1 MTDDTKR
8 GRRPKFEEAATI
20 ISDQPPLWKRP
31 DNTTLPRLP
40 HSGPGAPDPRAGA
53 EPRRPSPMTD
63 PRVAR
68 PTVEYVDMGEPD
80 GDYEETPL
88 NGTAMPRNGNGQ
100 GYRAPHPSGFVA
112 PVEAPLQLAAPSPF
126 VHRAAGGVSPD
137 RSIAL
142 VHAPDSGAAAQWRLL
157 KFKLKENGDPR
168 VLAITSASQGEGKSV
183 AAANLALSLAEGQR
197 ARVVLLEAN
206 LRAPALGSLFG
217 LEVPLGLTDQLRRR
231 RRDAESPWELYELAS
246 NFFFLPCGRPAEN
259 PAAMLGSEQ
268 FTGLVRDLRLYY
280 DFVVI
285 DTPGALVAADMNI
298 VQDLVEGVVLVCRS
312 GVSTRSQ
319 VQKAIGRLAKHNL
332 VGMVLVEA

>member
-1 MTDDTKR
+1 MSDDTKR

-20 ISDQPPLWKRP
+20 ISDQPPLWRGRQ
-31 DNTTLPRLP
+31 DATTLPRLP
-40 HSGPGAPDPRAGA
+40 GAGAARPDPRGA
-53 EPRRPSPMTD
+53 D
-63 PRVAR
+63 PHAAR
-68 PTVEYVDMGEPD
+68 AHVEYVDMGEPD
-80 GDYEETPL
+80 ADDEETPVA
-88 NGTAMPRNGNGQ
+88 GTSIPHANGNG
-100 GYRAPHPSGFVA
+100 RAPHSSGFVA

-126 VHRAAGGVSPD
+126 MHRPAGGVSPD

-142 VHAPDSGAAAQWRLL
+142 VHAPDSAAAAQWRLL

-168 VLAITSASQGEGKSV
+168 VIALASAVANEGKSV

-197 ARVVLLEAN
+197 ARVVLFEAN
-206 LRAPALGSLFG
+206 LRTPSLGSLFG
-217 LEVPLGLTDQLRRR
+217 IEVPLGLTDQLRRKR
-231 RRDAESPWELYELAS
+231 REPDTLWELYELAS

-298 VQDLVEGVVLVCRS
+298 VQDLVEGVVLVVRS

-319 VQKAIGRLAKHNL
+319 VQKAIGRLAQHNL
-332 VGMVLVEA
+332 VGMVLVET